1 MGTSLSCLSPIS
13 RMDSVFTPESINLHF
28 YFNLEAY
35 NFESKADVTGKLNK
49 DTNEIP
55 VYAKRLQFLKVEWK
69 HGDHMVTAEDYFYDE
84 DREMMIFMFPENLKT
99 GPGHLVLSYVSEIS
113 DQFRGLYYINFD
125 RHQVERDRKLDRMK
139 MRLMWERGTDM
150 ETEAEMEKEMERME
164 EMYQFM
170 IVGNFHW
177 AECMRAF
184 PSWYHQKIKYYISVE
199 CQQELRVFSNMME
212 KKNHHEYTFE
222 EYETHSPM
230 RLCFAIGNFQ
240 SQETKGESLLRFHSV
255 MEDQKYLETAKERAN
270 MLMNRLK
277 SPWPMKIDF
286 VEVPDLCQEYCIN
299 AGLSLFRETY
309 LMASRES
316 SAKVRFQIRRAV
328 SHSMAAQYIYASE
341 KAEHESLWTLFGHF
355 LMDYD
360 MDMLK
365 VFYTDVIA
373 PAMDD
378 DMPRDM
384 TDNYQDD
391 MYHQRMR
398 DNEKKY
404 KVMYDLRRW
413 EKIDAKK
420 RASHMLAKWM
430 MEPENFQKLERM
442 SQNNDASFW
451 QALLKKFMSYSDLK
465 EREHFPLLKVTWTK
479 DGDNVNMKFHQV
491 YYYGKEGDEQFNMD
505 HQPESAWPLN
515 LKIFRKGK
523 QEGNVSMNS
532 VGGEMKFC
540 SFTDQDWVFVD
551 GMDFFRTE
559 YDEEMLEH
567 LMMGVRDHSL
577 PSTCRMRLQNDLFA
591 LTRDS
596 RMSLHR
602 LIKYL
607 MDYVNEPDYYI
618 WLDMVRNFES
628 MHQLLQNKRSY
639 DIWVKFAVPFFHNI
653 WKNVGWD
660 RKQNEQPIMT
670 MLRGELL
677 AVLGRFGDHEIVLE
691 ARRRFHH
698 FMKHREYLDTN
709 IRYGVYVTVLANEN
723 GRETFDQLMKMYESV
738 QWKEERNRMQ
748 EAFGS
753 VKRRNLLREVARLSM
768 SRTVCK
774 QDCARILR
782 GMTHSLQ
789 GRDVAWQFYKNHW
802 QWFDTQFRYTPMEVE
817 IIKLLVHKFAA
828 ADQLED
834 VQKFFENHMPSCG
847 YRFLQ
852 KYYWRIKF
860 NMEWKHPELDETMQF
875 VESNMKHHF

>member
-170 IVGNFHW
+170 IVGNF
-177 AECMRAF
+177 
-184 PSWYHQKIKYYISVE
+184 
-199 CQQELRVFSNMME
+199 
-212 KKNHHEYTFE
+212 
-222 EYETHSPM
+222 
-230 RLCFAIGNFQ
+230 Q

-299 AGLSLFRETY
+299 AGLSLFSETY

-391 MYHQRMR
+391 DMYHQRMR

-404 KVMYDLRRW
+404 KVMYDWRR
-413 EKIDAKK
+413 
-420 RASHMLAKWM
+420 LT
-430 MEPENFQKLERM
+430 
-442 SQNNDASFW
+442 
-451 QALLKKFMSYSDLK
+451 LK
-465 EREHFPLLKVTWTK
+465 
-479 DGDNVNMKFHQV
+479 N
-491 YYYGKEGDEQFNMD
+491 
-505 HQPESAWPLN
+505 
-515 LKIFRKGK
+515 
-523 QEGNVSMNS
+523 
-532 VGGEMKFC
+532 
-540 SFTDQDWVFVD
+540 
-551 GMDFFRTE
+551 
-559 YDEEMLEH
+559 
-567 LMMGVRDHSL
+567 
-577 PSTCRMRLQNDLFA
+577 
-591 LTRDS
+591 
-596 RMSLHR
+596 
-602 LIKYL
+602 
-607 MDYVNEPDYYI
+607 
-618 WLDMVRNFES
+618 
-628 MHQLLQNKRSY
+628 
-639 DIWVKFAVPFFHNI
+639 
-653 WKNVGWD
+653 
-660 RKQNEQPIMT
+660 
-670 MLRGELL
+670 ELL
-677 AVLGRFGDHEIVLE
+677 IC
-691 ARRRFHH
+691 
-698 FMKHREYLDTN
+698 
-709 IRYGVYVTVLANEN
+709 
-723 GRETFDQLMKMYESV
+723 S
-738 QWKEERNRMQ
+738 
-748 EAFGS
+748 
-753 VKRRNLLREVARLSM
+753 
-768 SRTVCK
+768 
-774 QDCARILR
+774 
-782 GMTHSLQ
+782 
-789 GRDVAWQFYKNHW
+789 
-802 QWFDTQFRYTPMEVE
+802 
-817 IIKLLVHKFAA
+817 
-828 ADQLED
+828 
-834 VQKFFENHMPSCG
+834 PSG
-847 YRFLQ
+847 
-852 KYYWRIKF
+852 
-860 NMEWKHPELDETMQF
+860 
-875 VESNMKHHF
+875 